1 MVQIRNVLNIL
12 WRPQSDR
19 QTLVVRRFAVAFLSP
34 MQRKGKEKI
43 NEIENKKAFQIMLLI
58 ESLLDIC
65 AINRHIDFEYGIE

>member
-1 MVQIRNVLNIL
+1 
-12 WRPQSDR
+12 
-19 QTLVVRRFAVAFLSP
+19 